1 MTVKI
6 FGILFIMV
14 IISALVALFII
25 AKRIAKRNNISVWK
39 ALFVKVGEND
49 GNRNI
54 NINNSSYLKN
64 DCYVDGEGKY
74 NPIPNS
80 PGYNPLDDL

>member
-25 AKRIAKRNNISVWK
+25 AKRIAKRNNIPVWK

-54 NINNSSYLKN
+54 NNNSYLKN

-80 PGYNPLDDL
+80 PGFNPLDDI